1 MLLNVINKHG
11 NKLLRYVGL
20 GNLKNRGAKGH
31 LEALKEG
38 ATDTI
43 GLNKVLTISNH
54 MTRDGENKN
63 VGEHNELWTLIG
75 DERAKEEASFP
86 LSKSVCA
93 VYSSALVYHVCVR
106 MFQK

>member
-11 NKLLRYVGL
+11 NELLRYVGL
-20 GNLKNRGAKGH
+20 GHLKNRGAKGH
-31 LEALKEG
+31 LEALKER

-43 GLNKVLTISNH
+43 RLNKVLTISNH

-63 VGEHNELWTLIG
+63 VGEHNELWKLIG
-75 DERAKEEASFP
+75 DERAKEASFP
-86 LSKSVCA
+86 LLKSVCA
-93 VYSSALVYHVCVR
+93 VYSSALAYHVCVR